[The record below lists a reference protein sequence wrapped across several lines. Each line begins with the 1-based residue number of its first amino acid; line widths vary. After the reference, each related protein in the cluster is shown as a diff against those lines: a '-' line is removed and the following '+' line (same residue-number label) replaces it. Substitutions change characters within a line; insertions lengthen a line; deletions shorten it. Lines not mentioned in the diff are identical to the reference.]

1 MDIRVIAFSV
11 VYRYLAR
18 LYGEPMSFVFRHRCC
33 YFSNLDG
40 HKRRFLPVDCS
51 FSSEIHV
58 NRLKMH
64 VDLIDKGN
72 KITESTLHFH
82 PGRLVSILSKPTLYQ
97 SSIIKIFRF
106 NSKMLLI
113 LPRGLKHNNFSKE
126 ESTYSLKLTQTK
138 R

>member
-1 MDIRVIAFSV
+1 MGFFRLDSFQLKKYVQEIYKNINIHYTLMNESRLWIFLDIRVIAFSV

-82 PGRLVSILSKPTLYQ
+82 PGRLAYWLNQFFTNYGV
-97 SSIIKIFRF
+97 R
-106 NSKMLLI
+106 
-113 LPRGLKHNNFSKE
+113 
-126 ESTYSLKLTQTK
+126 
-138 R
+138 